1 MTSHDPTPTPFA
13 ALWVRALH
21 ALTLVAAT
29 MAGGLAQA
37 QSADVAR
44 GRLLYELTP
53 EETGIASLQRCRDCH
68 NNAATNAAL
77 DPVVERR
84 RTIAG
89 SEFAPITPAVAR
101 THLSTVGLNQ
111 PEMAQFKTTLSAQDL
126 DDLAAYIADTPK
138 ASVASLELSAPAVGG
153 SDSAFF
159 TLTHST
165 ATTFPL
171 IVNGTTV
178 TGSNASAFVAS
189 GCQGQ
194 TLSASN
200 QCTVQVQFTAADTA
214 RKNGQVVISLT
225 QQGVSFTRTIAVTGG
240 VTGVTPPPGS
250 GGGLNPNG
258 TGGSGGGG
266 ALGGAWLLALAAA
279 AVAARR
285 TKGA

>member
-1 MTSHDPTPTPFA
+1 MTSHDPTPTSFA
-13 ALWVRALH
+13 APWVRALH

-29 MAGGLAQA
+29 TAGGLAQA

-53 EETGIASLQRCRDCH
+53 EETGNAGLQRCRDCH
-68 NNAATNAAL
+68 NNAAINAAL

-138 ASVASLELSAPAVGG
+138 TSVASLELSAPAVGG
-153 SDSAFF
+153 SDAAFF

-171 IVNGTTV
+171 LVNGVTV
-178 TGSNASAFVAS
+178 TGSNAGAFVAS

-194 TLSASN
+194 TLSAGN

-225 QQGVSFTRTIAVTGG
+225 QQGVNFNRTVAVTGG
-240 VTGVTPPPGS
+240 VTGVTSPPGS
-250 GGGLNPNG
+250 GGGLNPGG

-279 AVAARR
+279 TVAARR

>member
-1 MTSHDPTPTPFA
+1 
-13 ALWVRALH
+13 VRALH

-29 MAGGLAQA
+29 TAGGLVQA

-53 EETGIASLQRCRDCH
+53 EETGIGSLQRCRDCH
-68 NNAATNAAL
+68 ISTNAAL
-77 DPVVERR
+77 DPVAERR
-84 RTIAG
+84 RKIAG
-89 SEFAPITPAVAR
+89 SEFAAITPALAR
-101 THLSTVGLNQ
+101 TRLSTVGLNE
-111 PEMAQFKTTLSAQDL
+111 PDMAQFRTTLSAQDL

-138 ASVASLELSAPAVGG
+138 TSADSLDLSAAAAGG
-153 SDSAFF
+153 ADFGVF
-159 TLTHST
+159 KLTHST

-171 IVNGTTV
+171 IVNSVVV
-178 TGSNASAFVAS
+178 TGSNDSAFVAS

-194 TLSASN
+194 TLSAGN
-200 QCTVQVQFTAADTA
+200 QCDVQVQFTASDTA
-214 RKNGQVVISLT
+214 RKTGQVVLSLR
-225 QQGVSFTRTIAVTGG
+225 QQGVDFTRTVALTGG
-240 VTGVTPPPGS
+240 VTGVTPPGS

-285 TKGA
+285 VKA